1 MRMYLEQKNTH
12 FFSPDL
18 INKERPEDILFFPW
32 FSYEYA
38 GNDVHLCPT
47 DTKQPG
53 VSTNSS
59 QQFIFLAQR
68 VRDQTKSIKREFLRS
83 FILTFAL
90 LTILS
95 LSAIM
100 GTFAIPIKNAYESG
114 LPKSPATITVSPPE
128 VSSRKT
134 ASSHEV
140 AVKTTNTRHQQS
152 NTSTAIRC
160 SVQHIVIN
168 GETLSSIASK
178 YSIDW
183 PQLASINH
191 LSDPN
196 QIMAGQNIC
205 IPAESSS
212 SHNTS
217 LPLSPSVVP
226 IIGQFNFFSYGQ
238 CTWWADERYHQ
249 LHGIYVPWSTKANA
263 WQWAT
268 RALDFGWHV
277 SPTPQVGD
285 IIDLQPNIQGAS
297 NLGHVAVVERIL
309 SNGHVITSNLNWGSN
324 PAKVT
329 YIEFAPG
336 PGVNFIHQ

>member
-1 MRMYLEQKNTH
+1 
-12 FFSPDL
+12 
-18 INKERPEDILFFPW
+18 
-32 FSYEYA
+32 
-38 GNDVHLCPT
+38 
-47 DTKQPG
+47 
-53 VSTNSS
+53 
-59 QQFIFLAQR
+59 
-68 VRDQTKSIKREFLRS
+68 
-83 FILTFAL
+83 
-90 LTILS
+90 
-95 LSAIM
+95 M

-114 LPKSPATITVSPPE
+114 LPKSSATIKVSPPK
-128 VSSRKT
+128 VSSRKA

-160 SVQHIVIN
+160 SVQHIVIS

-178 YSIDW
+178 YDISW
-183 PQLASINH
+183 PQLISINH

-196 QIMAGQNIC
+196 QIIAGQNIC

-217 LPLSPSVVP
+217 LPLPLSPSVGSIV
-226 IIGQFNFFSYGQ
+226 GQFNSFSYGQ

-249 LHGIYVPWSTKANA
+249 LHGIYVPWSKKANA
-263 WQWAT
+263 WQWTA

-277 SPTPQVGD
+277 SPAPQVGD

-329 YIEFAPG
+329 EFEFAPG
-336 PGVNFIHQ
+336 PGVSFIHQ